1 MTKVEL
7 QYKVTAPLDEKH
19 LSRIAGAHGVY
30 GLVLV
35 RLSPSLDALD
45 VVYDAS
51 RLTPED
57 VDATLA
63 RLGLRVCRDQ
73 Q

>member
-7 QYKVTAPLDEKH
+7 HYRVIAPLDEKH
-19 LSRIAGAHGVY
+19 MNRIAEAHGVY

-51 RLTPED
+51 RLTRED

-63 RLGLRVCRDQ
+63 RMGLPVRREPQ
-73 Q
+73 